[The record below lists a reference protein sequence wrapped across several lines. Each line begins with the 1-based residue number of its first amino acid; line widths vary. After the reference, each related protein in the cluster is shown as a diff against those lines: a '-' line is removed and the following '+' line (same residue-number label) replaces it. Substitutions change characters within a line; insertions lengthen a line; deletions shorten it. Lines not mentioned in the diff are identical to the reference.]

1 MREMVLNHASIAADN
16 RYSAIQWLIGLAEGV
31 RTIRDVGLATT
42 HLWASKQLYE
52 IQCTEEANLYEL
64 TIAMLSSTAKE
75 QAALLMELSARVSLL
90 KSPNPDKAAGRAG
103 ISIGTSSNIA
113 LSAEDADPL
122 RYCVKTDGIAVGFPS
137 DPLWDR
143 DTVDVLFNE
152 ISPDGDEIGDATDTI
167 DNLTRPEH
175 AIAILERH
183 RTHLRHTIA
192 NFEELWEQRESAF
205 PNLVFGPD
213 VEDQLQEINPG
224 DLSAI
229 VKKLSMIDQSAARWQ
244 VTDSAMPEWNGNV
257 TPESNSVRNNPAL
270 ISARRFRSNSG
281 STKIFE
287 WHTRFGN
294 AGRIHLRFDAST
306 KLVEIG
312 YIGKHLPLPP

>member
-1 MREMVLNHASIAADN
+1 MREMVLNHASILGSD
-16 RYSAIQWLIGLAEGV
+16 RYSMLRWLRGVAEGMSTLRVQSVVTNELKSCLEFHEVKCAEDLTLHDAIFDLRSVGAREEYLYLSRLTLKAPLREIIAEPHRDRFLRCEIEGFDAIGLSPRDAEP
-31 RTIRDVGLATT
+31 L
-42 HLWASKQLYE
+42 LYCA
-52 IQCTEEANLYEL
+52 I
-64 TIAMLSSTAKE
+64 
-75 QAALLMELSARVSLL
+75 
-90 KSPNPDKAAGRAG
+90 
-103 ISIGTSSNIA
+103 
-113 LSAEDADPL
+113 
-122 RYCVKTDGIAVGFPS
+122 TDGIAVGFPS

-167 DNLTRPEH
+167 DNLTRSEH
-175 AIAILERH
+175 ATTILERH
-183 RTHLRHTIA
+183 RTHLRHSIA

-213 VEDQLQEINPG
+213 VEDQLQEVNPG

-229 VKKLSMIDQSAARWQ
+229 VKKLSIIDQSAARWQ